1 MKDAFQWMVPFLH
14 RCEGQREGAAKSLL
28 KEYLVGLARQDLTLP
43 LLVFQHSKPD
53 VSMHTRR
60 RGRARAPR
68 QGRFAASLSRRCCIY
83 DLAWTGA
90 KDMSPRQLG
99 NSTLR
104 TYAQK
109 GEEKRSTAAPNV
121 GDALVDAQTSV
132 SPCVAVP
139 AEGHRGPGPADGGRP
154 GVHLQLRE
162 RQPAQPLL

>member
-1 MKDAFQWMVPFLH
+1 MRVCPQSRPERYVKDAFQWMVPFLH

-28 KEYLVGLARQDLTLP
+28 KDYLVGLARQDLTLP

-60 RGRARAPR
+60 RGRARAPH

-83 DLAWTGA
+83 DPARTGA
-90 KDMSPRQLG
+90 KDRSPQQLG
-99 NSTLR
+99 NGTLR

-121 GDALVDAQTSV
+121 AKV
-132 SPCVAVP
+132 SA
-139 AEGHRGPGPADGGRP
+139 AH
-154 GVHLQLRE
+154 
-162 RQPAQPLL
+162 